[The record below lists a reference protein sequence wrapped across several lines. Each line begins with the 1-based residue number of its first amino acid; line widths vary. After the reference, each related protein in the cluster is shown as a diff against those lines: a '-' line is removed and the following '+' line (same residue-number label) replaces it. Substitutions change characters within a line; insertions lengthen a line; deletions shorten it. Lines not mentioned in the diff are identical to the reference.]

1 MLRHVELHRTTGGG
15 AARRRWRRAL
25 EVPGDSAGRSAA
37 DEPQRTWSLD
47 EVGAAAIELGLF
59 PESCLLDGQLAADRT

>member
-1 MLRHVELHRTTGGG
+1 MLRHVELHRTPGGS

-25 EVPGDSAGRSAA
+25 EVPGDSARRSAA
-37 DEPQRTWSLD
+37 DEPQHTWSLD

-59 PESCLLDGQLAADRT
+59 PESCLPDGLAAAERT